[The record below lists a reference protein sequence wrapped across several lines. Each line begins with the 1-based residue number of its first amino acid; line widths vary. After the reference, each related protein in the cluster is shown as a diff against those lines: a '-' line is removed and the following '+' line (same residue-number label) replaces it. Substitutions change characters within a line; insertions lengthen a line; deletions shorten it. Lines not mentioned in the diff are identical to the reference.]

1 MNVEALRHALCKAFE
16 VFEDQGVLLV
26 RTPFGL
32 DLNDDLILR
41 VRPDQG
47 GWRIDENGE
56 TLFAL
61 SMAGADPDAE
71 RVRELIEPA
80 EMDPEDGTLY
90 SRAISPDQIASAVFR
105 LAGAALR
112 VHATFRPRLRA
123 EPSDIKERVVAL
135 LSDLAQQMGVGMQ
148 TDSVLDEGGNL
159 TADAVLE
166 GAEPFMVIVATTTER
181 LMEAELLYLQRKVRQ
196 RPGYVCAVV
205 PSAKTVG
212 QKHFTRANYYT
223 DKAVEFEGWADAFRE
238 LVHQQVQTP
247 GALH

>member
-1 MNVEALRHALCKAFE
+1 MNVDALRHALCKAFD
-16 VFEDQGVLLV
+16 VFEDEGVLLV

-32 DLNDDLILR
+32 DLNDDLVLR

-47 GWRIDENGE
+47 GWRIDDNGE

-61 SMAGADPDAE
+61 TLAGADPDAD

-80 EMDPEDGTLY
+80 ELDADDGTLY
-90 SRAISPDQIASAVFR
+90 SRAESPDLITSAVFH

-112 VHATFRPRLRA
+112 VHATFRPRMRA
-123 EPSDIKERVVAL
+123 EPSDIKERVIAL
-135 LSDLAQQMGVGMQ
+135 LSDLAQNMGVEMQ
-148 TDSVLDEGGNL
+148 TDLVLDEAGNL

-166 GAEPFMVIVATTTER
+166 GVEPFMVIVATTTER
-181 LMEAELLYLQRKVRQ
+181 LMEAELLYLQRKLRQ

-205 PSAKTVG
+205 PSAKAVG

-223 DKAVEFEGWADAFRE
+223 DKAVEFEGWDVEFRE
-238 LVHQQVQTP
+238 LVHQKIVVP
-247 GALH
+247 PPIH